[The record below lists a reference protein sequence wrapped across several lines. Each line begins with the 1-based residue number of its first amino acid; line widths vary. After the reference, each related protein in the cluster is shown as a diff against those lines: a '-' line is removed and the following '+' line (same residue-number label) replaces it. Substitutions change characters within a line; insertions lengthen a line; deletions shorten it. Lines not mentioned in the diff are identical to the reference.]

1 MGKPTKLTEIPWP
14 IKGYS
19 SHMGYANQDPGT
31 CVAAQNVVNY
41 DPNSGR
47 LRGSQRWGHKRLINA
62 QLNSSNQIQNLTH
75 IVTSNTSG
83 ASASTLSTRNVKL
96 IGVAGGSVY
105 YTPIPATSWTLATN
119 GSGAL
124 DSNAPWID
132 STVYLACDIYFA
144 DGVNYKYYD
153 AATSTIS
160 AWTASAGTIPANGS
174 DKPRLI
180 TAWRDRIILS
190 GIKSDPTNWFM
201 SALGDP
207 TDWDYGATVTS
218 TMAVAGNNST
228 ISSCPDIINAI
239 VPITNDVVW
248 FLCDHSIH
256 QMSGDPMYG
265 GRIDLVTTKIGGAWG
280 RAWCRDPSG
289 STIYFFGQQGG
300 LWTID
305 INNSP
310 REESIASV
318 SEDLADVDVQGSLI
332 TLEWEPR
339 YKHVLIHITPL
350 DGSASTH
357 YAYDTRNKAF
367 WPMVY
372 ADTDL
377 NPTAVHTLDGD
388 DAADRAVVLGG
399 QDGRVRV
406 IDYDAKNDDDQSLT
420 AIDSYVWCG
429 PIQMKYGEAFLLKEL
444 QPTIA
449 TGSSNVT
456 LDVFFGDSAES
467 AANSSSF
474 LTRTLSAGRG
484 PSIREGGFGNSMY
497 LRLRNITASQT
508 WAYEVMRAQMSV
520 AGRTAQRRVG

>member
-1 MGKPTKLTEIPWP
+1 MQEDLTLLPFP
-14 IKGYS
+14 FAGLNTSRAYS
-19 SHMGYANQDPGT
+19 DQPPLT
-31 CVAAQNVVNY
+31 CVAAQNMLGF

-153 AATSTIS
+153 AATSTIN

-420 AIDSYVWCG
+420 AIDSYVWLG
-429 PIQMKYGEAFLLKEL
+429 PVQGEKAERFVLCEL
-444 QPTIA
+444 QSVIA
-449 TGSSNVT
+449 SSSANVT
-456 LDVFFGDSAES
+456 VDVFFGSDAE
-467 AANSSSF
+467 AAKSSTSSI
-474 LTRTLSAGRG
+474 TRTLTAGRNISVRQRG
-484 PSIREGGFGNSMY
+484 YGNAMY
-497 LRLRNITASQT
+497 VRLRNSSPSQT
-508 WAYEVMRAQMSV
+508 WAFESLRYRLRAM
-520 AGRTAQRRVG
+520 GRMMQRRFG